1 MFTISGSVKMNSAT
15 LTASQ
20 DMADVDRL
28 LQPWPGDGQPRQ
40 QLLLETAGDCIAG
53 GKLPNEDAICLPPAL
68 TEHAQ
73 LYKGI
78 AVALADGV
86 SSAEA
91 GASASQFACATFVA
105 DYYKTPDSWSTEH
118 SATTVLSAINRTL
131 YQRSHQYQQ
140 DDRGHLCTFTA
151 LVVKSTTARWFHIG
165 DSRLYL
171 LRDGKLRQVTTDHTT
186 KLTENRQFLGRALG
200 MDEQVQWQ
208 HGAIPLQVGDLF
220 LLCSDGLSDFVTEAD
235 IVAVLLQTQ
244 SLQQQV
250 SALLQAAQHSDDN
263 ISLVLV
269 KVAQLPAESLDD
281 YNERLTRLPLLPAL
295 DAGMK
300 VDGYQVIRPLFA
312 SARSHLYLVRD
323 LADNS
328 ECVLKTPSQNFADDA
343 AYIERF
349 IREEWVGL
357 KINHPGVVRVI
368 QQQRPRTFLYYLM
381 EYVAG
386 DSLDCYLATQAQPLR
401 PSIAIELLRQIAAGL
416 SAFHQL
422 GIIHQDLKPANIMRL
437 ADGQLKIVDFG
448 SAFVPGLA
456 ELYSPLTQELA
467 LGTASYSDPH
477 YLHGHNSAEQGD
489 VYALATIA
497 YELFTGYLPYG
508 DKVEDCTS
516 LQDYLKLRY
525 KSASSY
531 NSRIP
536 LWFDRA
542 LQKGVSLDL
551 SERYLHIS
559 QLMQDLQQP
568 NPLFLHQQV
577 TSAQKNNK
585 LLFWQLLSGFWFITF
600 ILMIWLFS
608 LRS

>member
-1 MFTISGSVKMNSAT
+1 MNQST
-15 LTASQ
+15 LLAHPALAE
-20 DMADVDRL
+20 DAPAI
-28 LQPWPGDGQPRQ
+28 QPPWQQGGQGNGQ
-40 QLLLETAGDCIAG
+40 QLLIATAGESIAG
-53 GKLPNEDAICLPPAL
+53 GKSPNEDAICLPPQLSA
-68 TEHAQ
+68 HAE

-91 GASASQFACATFVA
+91 GASASQYACATFVD
-105 DYYKTPDSWSTEH
+105 DYYKTPDSWSTDH
-118 SATTVLSAINRTL
+118 SAATVLTSINSTL

-140 DDRGHLCTFTA
+140 DDRGHLCTFTG
-151 LVVKSTTARWFHIG
+151 LVLKSATARWFHIG

-171 LRDGKLRQVTTDHTT
+171 LRAGRLRQISTDHTT
-186 KLTENRQFLGRALG
+186 KLSENRQFLGRALG

-208 HGAIPLQVGDLF
+208 HGSIPMEAGDLF
-220 LLCSDGLSDFVTEAD
+220 LLCSDGLSDFVSDAD
-235 IVAVLLQTQ
+235 IAAILLTEQTTE
-244 SLQQQV
+244 QQV
-250 SALLQAAQHSDDN
+250 QALLHAAAHSDDN
-263 ISLVLV
+263 ISVVLA
-269 KVAQLPAESLDD
+269 KVLQLPAASLDD
-281 YNERLTRLPLLPAL
+281 YNERLTKLPFLPAL
-295 DAGMK
+295 EVGMK
-300 VDGYQVIRPLFA
+300 VDGYEVLRPLFA

-323 LADNS
+323 LADNT
-328 ECVLKTPSQNFADDA
+328 ELVLKTPSQNFSDDA

-357 KINHPGVVRVI
+357 KLDHPGVVKVI
-368 QQQRPRTFLYYLM
+368 RQQRPRTFLYYLM
-381 EYVAG
+381 EHLDG
-386 DSLDCYLATQAQPLR
+386 DSLDCYLATQPQPMR
-401 PSIAIELLRQIAAGL
+401 PSIAISLLRQIADAL
-416 SAFHQL
+416 AAFHQL
-422 GIIHQDLKPANIMRL
+422 GIIHQDLKPANIMRQK
-437 ADGQLKIVDFG
+437 DGVLKIVDFG

-508 DKVEDCTS
+508 DKVEDCAS
-516 LQDYLKLRY
+516 LSDYLKLRY
-525 KSASSY
+525 KSACSH

-542 LQKGVSLDL
+542 LQKGVSFDL
-551 SERYLHIS
+551 SGRYQHIS

-577 TSAQKNNK
+577 ALAQKNNK
-585 LLFWQLLSGFWFITF
+585 LLFWQLMSGFWFLTF
-600 ILMIWLFS
+600 MLLIWLFS
-608 LRS
+608 LRG

>member
-1 MFTISGSVKMNSAT
+1 MNSTAMIT
-15 LTASQ
+15 ETHTAADSVPPVTADQQLQVLTAG
-20 DMADVDRL
+20 ACV
-28 LQPWPGDGQPRQ
+28 
-40 QLLLETAGDCIAG
+40 AG
-53 GKLPNEDAICLPPAL
+53 GKEPNEDAIGLAPAL
-68 TEHAQ
+68 LPAMSAHLQ
-73 LYKGI
+73 LHKGI
-78 AVALADGV
+78 ALALADGV

-91 GASASQFACATFVA
+91 GAVASQFACSNFIA

-118 SATTVLSAINRTL
+118 SVSTVLTAINRTL
-131 YQRSHQYQQ
+131 YQRSHHYHQ

-151 LVVKSTTARWFHIG
+151 LVLKSATARWFHIG

-171 LRDGKLRQVTTDHTT
+171 LRQGQLRQLSTDHTT
-186 KLTENRQFLGRALG
+186 RLSENRQFLGRALG

-208 HGAIPLQVGDLF
+208 HGTVPLEAGDVF
-220 LLCSDGLSDFVTEAD
+220 LLCSDGLSDFVSDAD
-235 IVAVLLQTQ
+235 IAALLL
-244 SLQQQV
+244 SGADLQQQTD
-250 SALLQAAQHSDDN
+250 ALLQAAQHSDDN
-263 ISLVLV
+263 ISLILA
-269 KVAQLPAESLDD
+269 KVTQLPADSLDD
-281 YNERLTRLPLLPAL
+281 YNERLTRLPFLPAL

-300 VDGYQVIRPLFA
+300 VDGYQVLRPLFA

-323 LADNS
+323 LADNC
-328 ECVLKTPSQNFADDA
+328 EYVLKTPSQNFADDA

-357 KINHPGVVRVI
+357 KIDHPGVVRVI
-368 QQQRPRTFLYYLM
+368 RQQRPRTFLYYLL
-381 EYVAG
+381 EHLAG
-386 DSLDCYLATQAQPLR
+386 DSLDCYLSTQPQPLR
-401 PSIAIELLRQIAAGL
+401 PSVAIAMLRQVAEAL
-416 SAFHQL
+416 AAFHQL
-422 GIIHQDLKPANIMRL
+422 GIVHQDLKPANIMRL
-437 ADGQLKIVDFG
+437 PDGTLKIVDFG
-448 SAFVPGLA
+448 SAYVPGLA

-516 LQDYLKLRY
+516 LADYQRLRY
-525 KSASSY
+525 QSARSH

-551 SERYLHIS
+551 SERYLHVS

-568 NPLFLHQQV
+568 NPLFLHQEVSQ
-577 TSAQKNNK
+577 AQKNNK
-585 LLFWQLLSGFWFITF
+585 LLFWQLMSGFWFVTF
-600 ILMIWLFS
+600 LLLIWLFS
-608 LRS
+608 LRG

>member
-1 MFTISGSVKMNSAT
+1 MSTISGSVNMHTPT
-15 LTASQ
+15 LPTSQ
-20 DMADVDRL
+20 S
-28 LQPWPGDGQPRQ
+28 Q
-40 QLLLETAGDCIAG
+40 LETERLPPWQSPLQLQDQLRVETFGACIPG
-53 GKLPNEDAICLPPAL
+53 GKLPNEDAICLQPELSA
-68 TEHAQ
+68 HAHIF
-73 LYKGI
+73 KGV

-91 GASASQFACATFVA
+91 GASASQYACASFVA

-118 SATTVLSAINRTL
+118 SVATVLTAINSTL

-140 DDRGHLCTFTA
+140 DDRGHLCTFTS
-151 LVVKSTTARWFHIG
+151 LVLKSATARWFHIG

-171 LRDGKLRQVTTDHTT
+171 LRSGKLRQVSTDHTT
-186 KLTENRQFLGRALG
+186 KLSENRQFLGRALG
-200 MDEQVQWQ
+200 MDEQVHWQ
-208 HGAIPLQVGDLF
+208 HGPIPLQVGDLF
-220 LLCSDGLSDFVTEAD
+220 MLCSDGLSDYVSDAD
-235 IVAVLLQTQ
+235 IATILV
-244 SLQQQV
+244 QQQTLDQQV
-250 SALLQAAQHSDDN
+250 AALLDAARHSADN
-263 ISLVLV
+263 ISVVLAHV
-269 KVAQLPAESLDD
+269 QQLPAESFDD
-281 YNERLTRLPLLPAL
+281 YSERLTRLPCLPAL
-295 DAGMK
+295 DAGLK

-323 LADNS
+323 LADQA
-328 ECVLKTPSQNFADDA
+328 EYVLKTPSQNFADDT

-357 KINHPGVVRVI
+357 RIDHPGVVRVI

-381 EYVAG
+381 EYLAG
-386 DSLDCYLATQAQPLR
+386 DSLDCYLATQPQPLR
-401 PSIAIELLRQIAAGL
+401 PSVAIGIIKQIASALG
-416 SAFHQL
+416 AFHQL
-422 GIIHQDLKPANIMRL
+422 GIVHQDLKPANIMRL

-477 YLHGHNSAEQGD
+477 YLHGHNSGEQGD

-508 DKVEDCTS
+508 DKVEDCSS
-516 LQDYLKLRY
+516 LADYLKLRY

-551 SERYLHIS
+551 AERYLHVS
-559 QLMQDLQQP
+559 QLLQDLQHP

-585 LLFWQLLSGFWFITF
+585 LLFWQLLSGFWLVSFV
-600 ILMIWLFS
+600 LLIWLFS
-608 LRS
+608 LRN

>member
-1 MFTISGSVKMNSAT
+1 MITEMNTAADRVPPVT
-15 LTASQ
+15 ADPQLQVLTAGIC
-20 DMADVDRL
+20 V
-28 LQPWPGDGQPRQ
+28 
-40 QLLLETAGDCIAG
+40 AG
-53 GKLPNEDAICLPPAL
+53 GKEPNEDAIGLAPDLLPAMSAHL
-68 TEHAQ
+68 Q
-73 LYKGI
+73 LHKGI
-78 AVALADGV
+78 ALALADGV

-91 GASASQFACATFVA
+91 GASASQFACASFIA

-118 SATTVLSAINRTL
+118 SVSTVLTAINSTL
-131 YQRSHQYQQ
+131 YQRSHHYQQ

-151 LVVKSTTARWFHIG
+151 LVLKSATARWFHIG

-171 LRDGKLRQVTTDHTT
+171 LRQGQLRQLSTDHTT
-186 KLTENRQFLGRALG
+186 KLSENRQFLGRALG

-208 HGAIPLQVGDLF
+208 HGTVPLEVDDVF
-220 LLCSDGLSDFVTEAD
+220 LLCSDGLSDFVTDAD
-235 IVAVLLQTQ
+235 IAALLL
-244 SLQQQV
+244 SGADVQQQAE
-250 SALLQAAQHSDDN
+250 ALLQAAKHSDDN
-263 ISLVLV
+263 ISLILA
-269 KVAQLPAESLDD
+269 KVVQLPAQSLDD

-300 VDGYQVIRPLFA
+300 VDGYQVVRPLFA

-323 LADNS
+323 LAD
-328 ECVLKTPSQNFADDA
+328 EAEYVLKTPSQNFADDA

-357 KINHPGVVRVI
+357 KIDHPGVVRVI

-381 EYVAG
+381 EPLAG
-386 DSLDCYLATQAQPLR
+386 DSLDCYLATQPQPLR
-401 PSIAIELLRQIAAGL
+401 PSAAIALLRQIADALG
-416 SAFHQL
+416 AFHQL

-437 ADGQLKIVDFG
+437 PDGTLKIVDFG

-477 YLHGHNSAEQGD
+477 YLHGHNSGEQGD

-497 YELFTGYLPYG
+497 YELFTGALPYG
-508 DKVEDCTS
+508 DAVEDCSS
-516 LQDYLKLRY
+516 LADYQKLRY
-525 KSASSY
+525 HSARSR

-542 LQKGVSLDL
+542 LQRGVSLDL
-551 SERYLHIS
+551 NQRYLHIS

-568 NPLFLHQQV
+568 NPLYLHEEV
-577 TSAQKNNK
+577 TLAQKNNK
-585 LLFWQLLSGFWFITF
+585 LLFWQLMSGFWFVTF
-600 ILMIWLFS
+600 LLLIWLFS
-608 LRS
+608 LRG